1 MKRLIT
7 VASAIILFAGITSAQ
22 NYSAALNTFNQAN
35 QKIETSK
42 LDALNLYKSALTQF
56 KTCKDA
62 KAKEMVGKCE
72 ESISQT
78 LLSLA
83 KDQLEEDQY
92 KKAAITLREALAVA
106 ENYGI
111 STVAEEAKSLI
122 ADPRANKR
130 PEDRIAYGKELLGK
144 GDVDGAIAEF
154 EVAASKGKT
163 DEVGDLLFEAFL
175 QKGQAL
181 LKKEEKEK
189 ALQFLEEAQK
199 IKKTPKSLLLVAA
212 TAYSLKTH
220 EGLLKSISNYE
231 EYLETYPDSGNA
243 PAIMLQQARNYINL
257 RDYQKALTLVQRSNE
272 IKESENN
279 KALISMLQKQID
291 SSRELAKAQ
300 EPAEKK
306 EPERQVI
313 LNEKGETDEAL
324 AIKENTHLSEQ
335 KNLFVGESTENGPD
349 EIVKTR
355 SNEEDV
361 EKETKLASEKQAMG
375 TIEEKR
381 QDASSLN
388 NKKEEGGLKVMLE
401 GFYQLVLTDS
411 YYYAGGNVCFGYQKD
426 KLFLGVGLGVT
437 HTLGLEKGIII
448 RALEDTVF
456 PPSSI
461 SYPVFAH
468 VRYYVPMRKLSPYL
482 GLTAGMRLS
491 PEQTAIF
498 PPDDLKYKT
507 SGALVIPQIGIA
519 FPFFG
524 KSELCLSLGY
534 AAQSWTKV
542 ETIVDQS
549 VTFSKPFYSS
559 LDARIGLTF

>member
-1 MKRLIT
+1 MRIQFIVQRMKRLIT

-199 IKKTPKSLLLVAA
+199 IKGS
-212 TAYSLKTH
+212 
-220 EGLLKSISNYE
+220 
-231 EYLETYPDSGNA
+231 
-243 PAIMLQQARNYINL
+243 PAKFR
-257 RDYQKALTLVQRSNE
+257 V
-272 IKESENN
+272 
-279 KALISMLQKQID
+279 
-291 SSRELAKAQ
+291 
-300 EPAEKK
+300 
-306 EPERQVI
+306 
-313 LNEKGETDEAL
+313 
-324 AIKENTHLSEQ
+324 
-335 KNLFVGESTENGPD
+335 
-349 EIVKTR
+349 
-355 SNEEDV
+355 
-361 EKETKLASEKQAMG
+361 
-375 TIEEKR
+375 
-381 QDASSLN
+381 
-388 NKKEEGGLKVMLE
+388 
-401 GFYQLVLTDS
+401 
-411 YYYAGGNVCFGYQKD
+411 
-426 KLFLGVGLGVT
+426 
-437 HTLGLEKGIII
+437 
-448 RALEDTVF
+448 
-456 PPSSI
+456 
-461 SYPVFAH
+461 
-468 VRYYVPMRKLSPYL
+468 
-482 GLTAGMRLS
+482 
-491 PEQTAIF
+491 
-498 PPDDLKYKT
+498 
-507 SGALVIPQIGIA
+507 
-519 FPFFG
+519 
-524 KSELCLSLGY
+524 
-534 AAQSWTKV
+534 
-542 ETIVDQS
+542 
-549 VTFSKPFYSS
+549 
-559 LDARIGLTF
+559 